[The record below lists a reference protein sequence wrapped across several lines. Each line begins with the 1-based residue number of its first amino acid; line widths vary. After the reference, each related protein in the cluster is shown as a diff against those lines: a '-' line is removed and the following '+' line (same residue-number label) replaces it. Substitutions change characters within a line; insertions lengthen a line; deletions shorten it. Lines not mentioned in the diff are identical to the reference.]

1 MRKALKQWFGT
12 GYVAKVELRG
22 AEELGPEGAEFARR
36 MMRRFGG
43 QVEGTA
49 VRFEGHDPAVLRS
62 RVEKL
67 KGELSEALF
76 DAGYDAR
83 LVV

>member
-1 MRKALKQWFGT
+1 MRKAVQQLFGS

-43 QVEGTA
+43 QVDGTS
-49 VRFEGHDPAVLRS
+49 VRFEGRDAEALRS
-62 RVEKL
+62 RVQKL
-67 KGELSEALF
+67 KVELSEALF
-76 DAGYDAR
+76 NAGYEAH
-83 LVV
+83 VVA